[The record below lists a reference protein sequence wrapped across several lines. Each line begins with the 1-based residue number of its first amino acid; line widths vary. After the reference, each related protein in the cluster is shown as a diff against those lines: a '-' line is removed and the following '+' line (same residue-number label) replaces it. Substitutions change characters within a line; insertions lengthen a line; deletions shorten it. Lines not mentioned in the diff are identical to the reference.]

1 MKVLAFAG
9 SPRRNGN
16 TRILLDAFIGE
27 CTKRG
32 HEVELID
39 LTNTARW
46 NINPCL
52 GCDSCLSGRCIRDDS
67 MQEIYPKIREADAIV
82 LAAPMQFYSF
92 PSQAKAVIDRAQLF
106 FNQKYK
112 RKEPVRSKP
121 CKGFLISCGATKGA
135 KLFDGACLTM
145 KYWFDALDVHYEAD
159 ALLRGIDAPGEI
171 RNHPEALDEVRA
183 LVDHLS

>member
-1 MKVLAFAG
+1 
-9 SPRRNGN
+9 
-16 TRILLDAFIGE
+16 
-27 CTKRG
+27 
-32 HEVELID
+32 
-39 LTNTARW
+39 
-46 NINPCL
+46 
-52 GCDSCLSGRCIRDDS
+52 
-67 MQEIYPKIREADAIV
+67 
-82 LAAPMQFYSF
+82 MQFYSF

-171 RNHPEALDEVRA
+171 RNHPEAWMR
-183 LVDHLS
+183 